1 MQHGSETIS
10 GILGGVFSVILWSGL
25 PVLRG
30 MTDLPPLQVAAV
42 ALGVAAL
49 MSGGVT
55 RLASASRPGRPAA
68 GGAMYWIAGVG
79 GLAGAL
85 YFYFLALG
93 LGDPAVVT
101 LITYTWPLGFVLAAE
116 LRTGRRPRPA
126 ILTGATIA
134 FAGIAPL
141 LAAGG
146 GGPTPAAAWLA
157 GLASGGAWIAFSLY
171 LRDAGSL
178 PFGAWAGLFGRAAGV
193 VLFLHLALETTFWGD
208 AGDWLAAA
216 AIGIGPYG
224 LAFMTWGYALRHGPA
239 GLLGTLTYAV
249 PVLAS
254 AALVALGRS
263 PADPRLALAAAAVVG
278 GALIASGGP
287 GPFRPRRRWPQQRT
301 NA

>member
-1 MQHGSETIS
+1 MEHRTGTRS
-10 GILGGVFSVILWSGL
+10 GILSGVFSVLLWSAL

-30 MTDLPPLQVAAV
+30 MTALPPLQVAAI
-42 ALGVAAL
+42 ALGAAAL
-49 MSGGVT
+49 LCTMVA
-55 RLASASRPGRPAA
+55 RLNPASAPGIFPPNRA
-68 GGAMYWIAGVG
+68 GYWIAGVG

-101 LITYTWPLGFVLAAE
+101 LITYTWPLGFVLAVE
-116 LRTGRRPRPA
+116 LRAGHRPRPTM
-126 ILTGATIA
+126 LTGAIIA
-134 FAGIAPL
+134 FAGITPL
-141 LAAGG
+141 LAAGN
-146 GGPTPAAAWLA
+146 GGPMPPAAWLG

-171 LRDAGSL
+171 LRGAGPLSA
-178 PFGAWAGLFGRAAGV
+178 GAWTGLFGRAAGGI
-193 VLFLHLALETTFWGD
+193 LLLHLATETTVWGQS
-208 AGDWLAAA
+208 GDWLAAA

-224 LAFMTWGYALRHGPA
+224 LAFITWGYALRHGPA
-239 GLLGTLTYAV
+239 GLLGSLTYAV

-287 GPFRPRRRWPQQRT
+287 GPVRPRRRWPQRQT
-301 NA
+301 TG